1 MSDISVPATTVAPT
15 PTVFDEVEELE
26 PSKGLG
32 IGAWLSIA
40 WLTLVAFVVIF
51 ADFLPFKDPD
61 PVMGTIP
68 TLAPFQNSY
77 VLGSDGTGR
86 DMLSLLVYGGRV
98 SLIISVGSVAIGFLI
113 GGTLG
118 LIAGYYRNNWLARLL
133 AGLFDVLLA
142 IPALVLALSLVAVLK
157 GTPDAPG
164 RFSPVQI
171 LVFALGLVAIP
182 LVARI
187 TRANALAWAQRD
199 FVIAARAQ
207 GASTWRILTREILPN
222 VMPAMGYIA
231 ILSIGIAIVA
241 EGGLAVLGASVEA
254 PQTSWGRMIV
264 DGKPY
269 MSSAPFVMFEPI
281 FALFFTVIAL
291 NFLGD
296 VVRDRYDVRE
306 SAL

>member
-1 MSDISVPATTVAPT
+1 MTDLTMSPTTPGVAVPFDDI
-15 PTVFDEVEELE
+15 DEYEGT
-26 PSKGLG
+26 KKLG

-40 WLTLVAFVVIF
+40 WLALLGFVMVF
-51 ADFLPFKDPD
+51 ADFLPFKDPNPD
-61 PVMGTIP
+61 IGTVP

-77 VLGSDGTGR
+77 VLGTDGTGR

-98 SLIISVGSVAIGFLI
+98 SLIISVCSVAVGFLV

-118 LIAGYYRNNWLARLL
+118 LIAGYYRNNWLAKLL
-133 AGLFDVLLA
+133 AGLFDILLA

-157 GTPDAPG
+157 GTTENPG
-164 RFSPVQI
+164 RFTPVQI

-187 TRANALAWAQRD
+187 TRANALAWSQRE
-199 FVIAARAQ
+199 FVLAARAQ
-207 GASTWRILTREILPN
+207 GASTRRILFREILPN
-222 VMPAMGYIA
+222 VLPAMGYIA

-281 FALFFTVIAL
+281 IALFFTVISL

-296 VVRDRYDVRE
+296 VIRDRFDVRE